1 MPAAPIRIQ
10 PHRAARH
17 DDRKGTARTAERDL
31 AALPADPGMRPHPH
45 DLIAM
50 PPDSALPLAR
60 RIATFG
66 FLALIFGF
74 TLWVLSP
81 FFAAL
86 AWAGIL
92 AYVSWPLYR
101 RIGRAL
107 AGRDALAALLMTLL
121 VTVTLLAP
129 LAWVTLS
136 VANDVAEAAEAVR
149 RIAAAG
155 LPPLPPAV
163 RAWPGGEWLFAQYA
177 GIQSNPAWLQAR
189 IDASGIT
196 DPALWKTVAGGLG
209 RTLAKFGLAVFAL
222 FFLYRHGAAVLAQ
235 FGRVSTHWLGA
246 AARGYLS
253 AVGITVHAVVFG
265 IVLTALAQGALAGL
279 GYWVAGIDA
288 PALWGALTAL
298 VSLVPFAGP
307 LVWLGLVL
315 MLLAQGETSAALGLF
330 LWCALVVSWV
340 DNLIR
345 PLAISG
351 PARIPFLLVFLAVLG
366 GINAFGLIGLF
377 LGPVLLAVSLAIWRE
392 WLEHATGKPVEAA
405 AGRDVIRDSETES

>member
-1 MPAAPIRIQ
+1 MP
-10 PHRAARH
+10 
-17 DDRKGTARTAERDL
+17 L
-31 AALPADPGMRPHPH
+31 
-45 DLIAM
+45 
-50 PPDSALPLAR
+50 DSALPIAR

-66 FLALIFGF
+66 FLALVFGF

-101 RIGRAL
+101 HLGRAL

-136 VANDVAEAAEAVR
+136 VANDVADAAEAAR
-149 RIAAAG
+149 RIAAGG
-155 LPPLPPAV
+155 LPPLPPTV
-163 RAWPGGEWLFAQYA
+163 REWPGGEWLFAHYA
-177 GIQSNPAWLQAR
+177 GIQSNPAWLRAQAE
-189 IDASGIT
+189 AAGIT
-196 DPALWKTVAGGLG
+196 DPALWKAVAGGLG
-209 RTLAKFGLAVFAL
+209 RNLAKFGLAVFAL

-246 AARGYLS
+246 AARGHLS
-253 AVGITVHAVVFG
+253 AVGTTVHAVVFG

-279 GYWVAGIDA
+279 GYWVAGVSA
-288 PALWGALTAL
+288 PALWGAVTAL
-298 VSLVPFAGP
+298 VSLIPFVGP
-307 LVWLGLVL
+307 VVWIGLAL
-315 MLLAQGETSAALGLF
+315 ALLAQGETGAALGLF

-351 PARIPFLLVFLAVLG
+351 PTRIPFLLVFLAVLG
-366 GINAFGLIGLF
+366 GLNAFGLIGLF

-392 WLEHATGKPVEAA
+392 WLEHAADKPVKVAA
-405 AGRDVIRDSETES
+405 DQDVIRGSETKN